1 MPIAKYISVILASML
16 KFIGGPLAGVALG
29 LPWFIT
35 LLFTV
40 VGAMISVSI
49 VTFAGHAL
57 ERLLSRYQRQP
68 AKRFT
73 RRTRLAIRVWKR
85 SGLFG
90 IALLTPLLLTP
101 IGGTVL
107 AVSFRAG
114 ALRIMAYMLVSSLF
128 WGLIFTVS
136 LYQIPGLKGILKH

>member
-1 MPIAKYISVILASML
+1 MPIANYISVILVSML
-16 KFIGGPLAGVALG
+16 KFVGGPLAGVALG
-29 LPWFIT
+29 LPWPLT
-35 LLFTV
+35 VLFTV
-40 VGAMISVSI
+40 IGTMSSVVI
-49 VTFAGHAL
+49 VIFAGQGL
-57 ERLLSRYQRQP
+57 ERLMQRYRRARP
-68 AKRFT
+68 KLFT

-114 ALRIMAYMLVSSLF
+114 AGRILVYMLISALF
-128 WGLIFTVS
+128 WGLVFT
-136 LYQIPGLKGILKH
+136 LAIYQIPGLSGILKR

>member
-1 MPIAKYISVILASML
+1 MPITNYISVVLASML

-29 LPWFIT
+29 LPWPLT
-35 LLFTV
+35 LLLTV
-40 VGAMISVSI
+40 LGTMISVSV
-49 VTFAGHAL
+49 VTFAGHAS
-57 ERLLSRYQRQP
+57 ERLFIRYRRHP
-68 AKRFT
+68 PKLFT

-85 SGLFG
+85 SGLLG

-101 IGGTVL
+101 IGGTAL

-114 ALRIMAYMLVSSLF
+114 HFRILVYMLASALF

-136 LYQIPGLKGILKH
+136 LYQIPGLSGILKH

>member
-1 MPIAKYISVILASML
+1 MPIGTYISVVLASML
-16 KFIGGPLAGVALG
+16 KFVGGPIAGVALG
-29 LPWFIT
+29 LPWPLT

-40 VGAMISVSI
+40 TGMMLSVLI
-49 VTFAGHAL
+49 VIFAGRAL
-57 ERLLSRYQRQP
+57 ERVSQRYQRQRP
-68 AKRFT
+68 KLFT

-101 IGGTVL
+101 IGGAAL

-114 ALRIMAYMLVSSLF
+114 ALPILLYMLVSALF
-128 WGLIFTVS
+128 WGLVFTLA
-136 LYQIPGLKGILKH
+136 LYQIPGLSGILRH